1 MRQLCWDSGPY
12 VISYKNVK
20 ITVVH
25 ASASV
30 WQDGFECI
38 VCNLSAAGYCL
49 INGLKNGLALDA
61 APAQTSSAY
70 SAAGYACDLRFGC
83 VGA

>member
-1 MRQLCWDSGPY
+1 MRQLCGDSGTY

-25 ASASV
+25 GLASV

-49 INGLKNGLALDA
+49 INGLKNGLALDS
-61 APAQTSSAY
+61 APAQASSVY
-70 SAAGYACDLRFGC
+70 SAADYAGDLQFRF